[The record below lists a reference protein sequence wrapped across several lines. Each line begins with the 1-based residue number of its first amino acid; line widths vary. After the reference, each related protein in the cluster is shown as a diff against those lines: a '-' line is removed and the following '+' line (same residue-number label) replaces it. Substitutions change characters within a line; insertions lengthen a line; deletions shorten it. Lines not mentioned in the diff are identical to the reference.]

1 MEMKLF
7 SLYRNAADTS
17 VKMQIKVIGCLNGFA
32 DSDISFDE
40 YTSLKDMFG
49 GLSKALKDSDFIVI
63 AVDSSIYN
71 STKLKLMTALS
82 LKKEQNEAVLKKLSK
97 LELDES
103 AQEKNAAM
111 PEGATVFVSVDG
123 INSGFAVKKGSQTI
137 VMIPFDDQR
146 LDSVLKRG
154 LVPYITNG
162 GRLNSASEL
171 EAAPTHEEKEEN
183 SSETASEISEQEKDI
198 AAHTLNILKESDV
211 KIAVNGNTNATVMR
225 EFAVGLDD
233 FDEYF
238 TFTPHIEDRGDY
250 NVTDYTAQMA
260 RSAKDLSSATLGACI
275 SDIFTTNDG
284 CDYICISVAT
294 DKSALVRKL
303 YKEEGEDDAHLIR
316 IACEEMFAL
325 IGEKAMGN
333 NSVGI
338 EIAQD
343 EAPKAD
349 KKLSKKAKK
358 AIISV
363 IAIILVA
370 AITVGSVYFVKQ
382 KNSNKEPQT
391 EPPVQT
397 QAPET
402 TTEAPVK
409 ADTMSL
415 SKLMRFELVNGIK
428 NEEPE
433 TTPVETTA
441 GAITANEPQTKE
453 APKDPNAVPSVITVN
468 GQEIDAKEA
477 IARIVTAET
486 DSGFNAE
493 TLKAQAI
500 ITYTYLKYRDTNWRI
515 SNLTIADNYTQEAMD
530 AVNEVFGHYLTFNDK
545 VAFTPY
551 CRMSAGKT
559 ANASTVFGNSFTYL
573 KSVASASDK
582 QRDGYKKEVLLTAD
596 DIKAGALAFDSTI
609 EFPED
614 VSKWLT
620 INAHDTA
627 VSTGTGYVEKITVGN
642 KEVSGVTFIYDI
654 MKNKDL
660 SSPCFSLSYDAE
672 SGTYTITT
680 FGDGYG
686 VGMSQLG
693 ADNMAVSGTK
703 YDKILDQYFPGTF
716 LTDKNF

>member
-49 GLSKALKDSDFIVI
+49 GLSKALKSSNFIVI

-162 GRLNSASEL
+162 GRLNSASEP
-171 EAAPTHEEKEEN
+171 EAAPTHEEKEEIT
-183 SSETASEISEQEKDI
+183 SETTSEISEQEMDI
-198 AAHTLNILKESDV
+198 AAHTLNILKESDIKV
-211 KIAVNGNTNATVMR
+211 AVNGNTNATVMR

-260 RSAKDLSSATLGACI
+260 RSAKALSSATLGACI

-303 YKEEGEDDAHLIR
+303 YKEDGEDDAHLIR
-316 IACEEMFAL
+316 IACEEVFAL

-382 KNSNKEPQT
+382 KNNNKEPQA

-441 GAITANEPQTKE
+441 GAITANEPQTNE
-453 APKDPNAVPSVITVN
+453 TPKDPNAVPSVITVN
-468 GQEIDAKEA
+468 GQEIEAKEA

-515 SNLTIADNYTQEAMD
+515 SNLTIADNYTQEVMD

-716 LTDKNF
+716 LN

>member
-49 GLSKALKDSDFIVI
+49 GLSKALKSSDFIVI

-82 LKKEQNEAVLKKLSK
+82 LKKEKNEAVLKKLSK

-162 GRLNSASEL
+162 GRLNSASEP
-171 EAAPTHEEKEEN
+171 EAASTHEEKEEIT
-183 SSETASEISEQEKDI
+183 SETTSEISEQEMDI

-211 KIAVNGNTNATVMR
+211 KVAVNGNTNATVMR

-260 RSAKDLSSATLGACI
+260 RSAKALSSATLGACI

-316 IACEEMFAL
+316 IACEEVFAL

-382 KNSNKEPQT
+382 KNNNKEPQT

-397 QAPET
+397 QPPET

-441 GAITANEPQTKE
+441 GAITANEPQTNE

-468 GQEIDAKEA
+468 GQEIEAKEA

-486 DSGFNAE
+486 DSGFNVE

-716 LTDKNF
+716 LN

>member
-49 GLSKALKDSDFIVI
+49 GLSKALKSSNFIVI

-162 GRLNSASEL
+162 GRLNSASEP
-171 EAAPTHEEKEEN
+171 EAAPTHEEKEEIT
-183 SSETASEISEQEKDI
+183 SETTSEISEQEMDI
-198 AAHTLNILKESDV
+198 AAHTLNILKESDIKV
-211 KIAVNGNTNATVMR
+211 AVNGNTNATVMR

-260 RSAKDLSSATLGACI
+260 RSAKALSSATLGACI

-316 IACEEMFAL
+316 IACEEVFAL

-382 KNSNKEPQT
+382 KNNNKEPQT

-433 TTPVETTA
+433 TTSVETTA
-441 GAITANEPQTKE
+441 GAITANEPQTNE

-468 GQEIDAKEA
+468 GQEIEAKEA

-515 SNLTIADNYTQEAMD
+515 SNLTIADDYTQEAMD

-716 LTDKNF
+716 LN

>member
-17 VKMQIKVIGCLNGFA
+17 VKLQIKVIGCLNGFA

-97 LELDES
+97 LDLDES

-123 INSGFAVKKGSQTI
+123 VNSGFAVKKGSQTI

-162 GRLNSASEL
+162 GRLTSVSEP
-171 EAAPTHEEKEEN
+171 EVAPTYEEKEEIT
-183 SSETASEISEQEKDI
+183 SQTASEISEQEKDI

-316 IACEEMFAL
+316 IACEEIFAL

-382 KNSNKEPQT
+382 KNNNKEPQT

-433 TTPVETTA
+433 TTSVETTA
-441 GAITANEPQTKE
+441 GAITANEPQTQE

-468 GQEIDAKEA
+468 GQEIEAKEA

-530 AVNEVFGHYLTFNDK
+530 AVKEVFGHYLTFNDK

-559 ANASTVFGNSFTYL
+559 ANASTVFGKSFTYL

-596 DIKAGALAFDSTI
+596 EIKAGALAFDSTI

-627 VSTGTGYVEKITVGN
+627 VSTGTGYVEKITIGN

-716 LTDKNF
+716 LN

>member
-49 GLSKALKDSDFIVI
+49 GLSKALKSSDFIVI

-71 STKLKLMTALS
+71 STKLKLMAALS

-123 INSGFAVKKGSQTI
+123 VNSGFAVKKGSQTI

-162 GRLNSASEL
+162 GRLNSASEP
-171 EAAPTHEEKEEN
+171 EAAPTHEEKEEIT
-183 SSETASEISEQEKDI
+183 SETTSEISEQEMDI

-211 KIAVNGNTNATVMR
+211 KVAVNGNTNATVMR

-260 RSAKDLSSATLGACI
+260 RSAKALSSATLGACI

-316 IACEEMFAL
+316 IACEEVFAL

-382 KNSNKEPQT
+382 KNNNKEPQT

-441 GAITANEPQTKE
+441 GAITANEPQTNE

-468 GQEIDAKEA
+468 GQEIEAKEA

-530 AVNEVFGHYLTFNDK
+530 AVNEVFGRYLTFNDK

-559 ANASTVFGNSFTYL
+559 ANASTVFGNNFTYL

-660 SSPCFSLSYDAE
+660 ASPCFSLSYDAE

-716 LTDKNF
+716 LN

>member
-49 GLSKALKDSDFIVI
+49 GLSKALKSSNFIVI

-162 GRLNSASEL
+162 GRLNSASEP
-171 EAAPTHEEKEEN
+171 EAAPTHEEKEEIT
-183 SSETASEISEQEKDI
+183 SETTSEISEQEMDI
-198 AAHTLNILKESDV
+198 AAHTLNILKESDIKV
-211 KIAVNGNTNATVMR
+211 AVNGNTNATVMR

-260 RSAKDLSSATLGACI
+260 RSAKALSSATLGACI

-303 YKEEGEDDAHLIR
+303 YKEDGEDDAHLIR
-316 IACEEMFAL
+316 IACEEVFAL

-382 KNSNKEPQT
+382 KNNNKEPQT

-441 GAITANEPQTKE
+441 GAITANESQTNE

-468 GQEIDAKEA
+468 GQEIEAKEA

-559 ANASTVFGNSFTYL
+559 ANASTVFGNNFTYL

-716 LTDKNF
+716 LN

>member
-17 VKMQIKVIGCLNGFA
+17 VKLQIKVIGCLNGFA

-97 LELDES
+97 LDLDES
-103 AQEKNAAM
+103 AQEKNATM

-123 INSGFAVKKGSQTI
+123 VNSGFAVKKGSQTI

-162 GRLNSASEL
+162 GRLTSASES
-171 EAAPTHEEKEEN
+171 EAAPTHEEKEEIT
-183 SSETASEISEQEKDI
+183 SQTASEISEQEKDI

-382 KNSNKEPQT
+382 KNDNKEPQT

-468 GQEIDAKEA
+468 GQEIEAKEA

-660 SSPCFSLSYDAE
+660 SSPCFSLSFDAE

-716 LTDKNF
+716 LN

>member
-49 GLSKALKDSDFIVI
+49 GLSKALKSSDFIVI

-162 GRLNSASEL
+162 GRLNSASES
-171 EAAPTHEEKEEN
+171 EAAPTHEEKEEIT
-183 SSETASEISEQEKDI
+183 SETTSGISEQEKDI

-316 IACEEMFAL
+316 IACEEIFAL

-363 IAIILVA
+363 VAIILVA

-382 KNSNKEPQT
+382 KNNNKEPQT

-468 GQEIDAKEA
+468 GQEIEAKEA

-493 TLKAQAI
+493 TLKAQAV

-530 AVNEVFGHYLTFNDK
+530 AVNEVFGRYLTFNDK

-559 ANASTVFGNSFTYL
+559 ANASTVFGNRFTYL

-716 LTDKNF
+716 LN

>member
-17 VKMQIKVIGCLNGFA
+17 VKLQIKVIGCLNGFA

-97 LELDES
+97 LDLDES
-103 AQEKNAAM
+103 AQEKNATM

-162 GRLNSASEL
+162 GRLTSASET
-171 EAAPTHEEKEEN
+171 EAAPTHEEKEEIT
-183 SSETASEISEQEKDI
+183 SQTTSEISEQEKDI

-382 KNSNKEPQT
+382 KNNNKEPQT

-559 ANASTVFGNSFTYL
+559 ANASTVFGNNFTYL

-620 INAHDTA
+620 IKAHDTA

-716 LTDKNF
+716 LN

>member
-49 GLSKALKDSDFIVI
+49 GLSKALKSSDFIVI

-162 GRLNSASEL
+162 GRLNSASEP
-171 EAAPTHEEKEEN
+171 EAAPTHEEKEEIT
-183 SSETASEISEQEKDI
+183 SETTSEISEQEMDI

-211 KIAVNGNTNATVMR
+211 KVAVNGNTNATVMR

-260 RSAKDLSSATLGACI
+260 RSAKALSSATLGACI

-316 IACEEMFAL
+316 IACEEVFAL

-382 KNSNKEPQT
+382 KNNNKEPQT

-441 GAITANEPQTKE
+441 GAITANEPQTNE

-468 GQEIDAKEA
+468 GQEIEAKEA

-530 AVNEVFGHYLTFNDK
+530 AVNEVFGRYLTFNDK

-559 ANASTVFGNSFTYL
+559 ANASTVFGNNFTYL

-716 LTDKNF
+716 LN

>member
-17 VKMQIKVIGCLNGFA
+17 VKLQIKVIGCLNGFA

-49 GLSKALKDSDFIVI
+49 GLSKALKSSDFIVI

-97 LELDES
+97 LDLDES

-123 INSGFAVKKGSQTI
+123 VNSGFAVKKGSQTI

-162 GRLNSASEL
+162 GRLTSASET
-171 EAAPTHEEKEEN
+171 EAAPTHEEKEEIT
-183 SSETASEISEQEKDI
+183 SQTASEISEQEKDI

-382 KNSNKEPQT
+382 KNDNKEPQT

-433 TTPVETTA
+433 TTSVETTA
-441 GAITANEPQTKE
+441 GAITANEPQTQE

-468 GQEIDAKEA
+468 GQEIEAKEA

-559 ANASTVFGNSFTYL
+559 ANASTVFGNNFTYL

-680 FGDGYG
+680 FGEGYG

-716 LTDKNF
+716 LN

>member
-49 GLSKALKDSDFIVI
+49 GLSKALKSSDFIVI

-97 LELDES
+97 LDLDES

-123 INSGFAVKKGSQTI
+123 VNSGFAVKKGSQTI

-162 GRLNSASEL
+162 GRLTSVSEP
-171 EAAPTHEEKEEN
+171 EAAPTHEEKEEITP
-183 SSETASEISEQEKDI
+183 ETASEISEQEKDI

-275 SDIFTTNDG
+275 SDIFTTNEG

-316 IACEEMFAL
+316 IACEEIFAL

-382 KNSNKEPQT
+382 KNNNKEPQT

-433 TTPVETTA
+433 TTSVKTTA

-468 GQEIDAKEA
+468 GQEIEAKEA

-559 ANASTVFGNSFTYL
+559 GNASTVFGKSFTYL

-596 DIKAGALAFDSTI
+596 EIKAGALAFDSTI

-716 LTDKNF
+716 LN

>member
-17 VKMQIKVIGCLNGFA
+17 VKLQIKVIGCLNGFA

-97 LELDES
+97 LDLDES

-123 INSGFAVKKGSQTI
+123 VNSGFAVKKGSQTI

-162 GRLNSASEL
+162 GRLTSVSEP
-171 EAAPTHEEKEEN
+171 EVAPTYEEKEKIT
-183 SSETASEISEQEKDI
+183 SQTASEISEQEKDI

-316 IACEEMFAL
+316 IACEEIFAL

-382 KNSNKEPQT
+382 KNNNKEPQT

-433 TTPVETTA
+433 TTSVETTA
-441 GAITANEPQTKE
+441 GAITANEPQTQE

-468 GQEIDAKEA
+468 GQEIEAKEA

-530 AVNEVFGHYLTFNDK
+530 AVKEVFGHYLTFNDK

-559 ANASTVFGNSFTYL
+559 ANASTVFGKSFTYL

-596 DIKAGALAFDSTI
+596 EIKAGALAFDSTI

-627 VSTGTGYVEKITVGN
+627 VSTGTGYVEKITIGN

-716 LTDKNF
+716 LN

>member
-17 VKMQIKVIGCLNGFA
+17 VKLQIKVIGCLNGFA

-97 LELDES
+97 LDLDES

-162 GRLNSASEL
+162 GRLTSASET
-171 EAAPTHEEKEEN
+171 EAAPTHEEKEEIT
-183 SSETASEISEQEKDI
+183 SQTTSETSEQEKDI

-382 KNSNKEPQT
+382 KNDNKEPQT

-441 GAITANEPQTKE
+441 GAITANEPQTQE

-468 GQEIDAKEA
+468 GQEIEAKEA

-716 LTDKNF
+716 LN

>member
-49 GLSKALKDSDFIVI
+49 GLSKALKSSDFIVI

-71 STKLKLMTALS
+71 STKLKLMAALS

-123 INSGFAVKKGSQTI
+123 VNSGFAVKKGSQTI

-162 GRLNSASEL
+162 GRLNSASEP
-171 EAAPTHEEKEEN
+171 ETAPTHEEKEEIT
-183 SSETASEISEQEKDI
+183 SETTSEISEQEMDI

-211 KIAVNGNTNATVMR
+211 KVAVNGNTNATVMR

-260 RSAKDLSSATLGACI
+260 RSAKALSSATLGACI

-316 IACEEMFAL
+316 IACEEVFAL

-382 KNSNKEPQT
+382 KNNNKEPQT

-441 GAITANEPQTKE
+441 GAITANEPQTQE

-468 GQEIDAKEA
+468 GQEIEAKEA

-559 ANASTVFGNSFTYL
+559 ANASTVFGNNFTYL

-716 LTDKNF
+716 LN

>member
-1 MEMKLF
+1 MSTLR
-7 SLYRNAADTS
+7 SRICS
-17 VKMQIKVIGCLNGFA
+17 VGF
-32 DSDISFDE
+32 
-40 YTSLKDMFG
+40 
-49 GLSKALKDSDFIVI
+49 
-63 AVDSSIYN
+63 
-71 STKLKLMTALS
+71 
-82 LKKEQNEAVLKKLSK
+82 Q
-97 LELDES
+97 LDES

-162 GRLNSASEL
+162 GRLNSASES
-171 EAAPTHEEKEEN
+171 EAAPTHEEKEEIT
-183 SSETASEISEQEKDI
+183 SETTSGISEQEKDI

-316 IACEEMFAL
+316 IACEEIFAL

-363 IAIILVA
+363 VAIILVA

-382 KNSNKEPQT
+382 KNNNKEPQT
-391 EPPVQT
+391 EPPVQA

-453 APKDPNAVPSVITVN
+453 APKDPNAVPRVITVN
-468 GQEIDAKEA
+468 GQEIEAKEA

-493 TLKAQAI
+493 TLKAQAV

-530 AVNEVFGHYLTFNDK
+530 AVNEVFGRYLTFNDK

-559 ANASTVFGNSFTYL
+559 GNASTVFGKSFTYL

-627 VSTGTGYVEKITVGN
+627 VSTGTGYVEKITIGN

-716 LTDKNF
+716 LN

>member
-49 GLSKALKDSDFIVI
+49 GLSKALKSSNFIVI

-162 GRLNSASEL
+162 GRLNSASEP
-171 EAAPTHEEKEEN
+171 EAAPTHEEKEEIT
-183 SSETASEISEQEKDI
+183 SETTSEISEKEMDI

-211 KIAVNGNTNATVMR
+211 KVAVNGNTNATVMR

-260 RSAKDLSSATLGACI
+260 RSAKALSSATLGACI

-303 YKEEGEDDAHLIR
+303 YKEDGEDDAHLIR
-316 IACEEMFAL
+316 IACEEVFAL

-382 KNSNKEPQT
+382 KNNNKEPQT

-441 GAITANEPQTKE
+441 GAITANEPQTNE

-468 GQEIDAKEA
+468 GQEIEAKEA

-716 LTDKNF
+716 LN

>member
-40 YTSLKDMFG
+40 YTSLKEMFG
-49 GLSKALKDSDFIVI
+49 GLSKALKISDFIVI

-162 GRLNSASEL
+162 GRLNSASEP
-171 EAAPTHEEKEEN
+171 EAAPTHEEKEEIT
-183 SSETASEISEQEKDI
+183 SETTSEISEQEMDI

-211 KIAVNGNTNATVMR
+211 KVAVNGNTNATVMR

-260 RSAKDLSSATLGACI
+260 RSAKALSSATLGACI

-316 IACEEMFAL
+316 IACEEVFAL

-349 KKLSKKAKK
+349 KKLSKKTKK

-382 KNSNKEPQT
+382 KNNNKEPQT

-397 QAPET
+397 QPPET

-441 GAITANEPQTKE
+441 GAITANEPQTNE

-468 GQEIDAKEA
+468 GQEIEAKEA

-486 DSGFNAE
+486 DSGFNVE

-716 LTDKNF
+716 LN

>member
-40 YTSLKDMFG
+40 YTSLKEMFG
-49 GLSKALKDSDFIVI
+49 GLSKALKSSDFIVI

-82 LKKEQNEAVLKKLSK
+82 LKKEQNEAVLKKFSK

-162 GRLNSASEL
+162 GRLNSASEP
-171 EAAPTHEEKEEN
+171 EAVPTHEEKEEIT
-183 SSETASEISEQEKDI
+183 SETTSEISEQEMDI

-211 KIAVNGNTNATVMR
+211 KVAVNGNTNATVMR

-260 RSAKDLSSATLGACI
+260 RSAKALSSATLGACI

-316 IACEEMFAL
+316 IACEEVFAL

-349 KKLSKKAKK
+349 KKLSKKTKK

-382 KNSNKEPQT
+382 KNNNKEPQT

-397 QAPET
+397 QPPET

-441 GAITANEPQTKE
+441 GAITANEPQTNE

-468 GQEIDAKEA
+468 GQEIEAKEA

-573 KSVASASDK
+573 KSVVSASDK

-716 LTDKNF
+716 LN

>member
-49 GLSKALKDSDFIVI
+49 GLSKALKSSDFIVI

-71 STKLKLMTALS
+71 STKLKLMAALS

-162 GRLNSASEL
+162 GRLNSASEP
-171 EAAPTHEEKEEN
+171 EAAHTHEEKEEIT
-183 SSETASEISEQEKDI
+183 SETTSEISEQEMDI

-211 KIAVNGNTNATVMR
+211 KVAVNGNTNATVMR

-260 RSAKDLSSATLGACI
+260 RSAKALSSATLGACI

-316 IACEEMFAL
+316 IACEEVFAL

-382 KNSNKEPQT
+382 KNNNKEPQT

-397 QAPET
+397 QPPET

-441 GAITANEPQTKE
+441 GAITANEPQTNE

-468 GQEIDAKEA
+468 GQEIEAKEA

-530 AVNEVFGHYLTFNDK
+530 AVNEVFGRYLTFNDK

-559 ANASTVFGNSFTYL
+559 ANASTVFGNNFTYL

-716 LTDKNF
+716 LN

>member
-123 INSGFAVKKGSQTI
+123 VNSGFAVKKGSQTI

-162 GRLNSASEL
+162 GRLNSASEP

-183 SSETASEISEQEKDI
+183 SSETASKISEQEKDI

-316 IACEEMFAL
+316 IACEEIFAL

-382 KNSNKEPQT
+382 KNNNKEPQT

-409 ADTMSL
+409 TDTMSL

-453 APKDPNAVPSVITVN
+453 ATKDPNAVPSVITVN
-468 GQEIDAKEA
+468 GQEIEAKEA

-530 AVNEVFGHYLTFNDK
+530 AVNEVFGRYLTFNDK

-716 LTDKNF
+716 LN

>member
-7 SLYRNAADTS
+7 SLYRNAADAS
-17 VKMQIKVIGCLNGFA
+17 VKMQIKVIGSLNGFA

-40 YTSLKDMFG
+40 YTSLKEMFG
-49 GLSKALKDSDFIVI
+49 GLSKAIKSSDFIVI
-63 AVDSSIYN
+63 AVESGIYN

-82 LKKEQNEAVLKKLSK
+82 LEKEQSEAVLKKLS
-97 LELDES
+97 ELDIDD
-103 AQEKNAAM
+103 AAKQKNAAM
-111 PEGATVFVSVDG
+111 PTGATVFVSIDG
-123 INSGFAVKKGSQTI
+123 VNSGFAVKKGMQTI
-137 VMIPFDDQR
+137 VMIPFDEHR

-162 GRLNSASEL
+162 GRLNQVTEAETS
-171 EAAPTHEEKEEN
+171 AAPEVKEEPVPDE
-183 SSETASEISEQEKDI
+183 SEEVSEQEKNI
-198 AAHTLNILKESDV
+198 AAHTLNILKESGV
-211 KIAVNGNTNATVMR
+211 KIAINGNTNATVLR
-225 EFAVGLDD
+225 EFAAGLDD
-233 FDEYF
+233 FEEYF

-303 YKEEGEDDAHLIR
+303 YKEDGEDDSHFIK
-316 IACEEMFAL
+316 IATEELLAL

-349 KKLSKKAKK
+349 KKLGKKSKA

-363 IAIILVA
+363 VALLLVA
-370 AITVGSVYFVKQ
+370 AVTVAAVYFVKQ
-382 KNSNKEPQT
+382 KNAQKEPET
-391 EPPVQT
+391 TVPVET

-409 ADTMSL
+409 TETMSL
-415 SKLMRFELVNGIK
+415 SKLMRFELVNGIT
-428 NEEPE
+428 NEEP
-433 TTPVETTA
+433 TTVPVETTA
-441 GAITANEPQTKE
+441 GAITATEPQTQ
-453 APKDPNAVPSVITVN
+453 AAAQDSNAVPSTITVN
-468 GQEIDAKEA
+468 GQEINAKEA
-477 IARIVTAET
+477 IARIITAET
-486 DSGFNAE
+486 DSSFNAE
-493 TLKAQAI
+493 TLKAQAV
-500 ITYTYLKYRDTNWRI
+500 ITYTYLKYRNTNWRI
-515 SNLTIADNYTQEAMD
+515 SNLTIADNYTQEAYD
-530 AVNEVFGHYLTFNDK
+530 AVNEVFGRYLTFNDQ

-596 DIKAGALAFDSTI
+596 EIKAGALAFDSTI
-609 EFPED
+609 EFSD
-614 VSKWLT
+614 DISTWLS
-620 INAHDTA
+620 IGAHDTA

-654 MKNKDL
+654 MKNKEL
-660 SSPCFSLSYDAE
+660 SSPCFSLSYDAA

-693 ADNMAVSGTK
+693 ADSMAVSGSK
-703 YDKILDQYFPGTF
+703 FDEILDKYFPGTF
-716 LTDKNF
+716 LN

>member
-40 YTSLKDMFG
+40 YTSLKEMFG
-49 GLSKALKDSDFIVI
+49 GLSKALKSSDFIVI

-82 LKKEQNEAVLKKLSK
+82 LKKEKNEAVLKKLSK

-162 GRLNSASEL
+162 GRLNSASEP
-171 EAAPTHEEKEEN
+171 EAASTHEEKEEIT
-183 SSETASEISEQEKDI
+183 SETTSEISEQEMDI
-198 AAHTLNILKESDV
+198 AAHTLNILKESDIKV
-211 KIAVNGNTNATVMR
+211 AVNGNTNATVMR

-260 RSAKDLSSATLGACI
+260 RSAKALSSATLGACI

-303 YKEEGEDDAHLIR
+303 YKEDGEDDAHLIR
-316 IACEEMFAL
+316 IACEEVFAL

-382 KNSNKEPQT
+382 KNNNKEPQT

-441 GAITANEPQTKE
+441 GAITANEPQTNE

-468 GQEIDAKEA
+468 GQEIEAKEA

-486 DSGFNAE
+486 DSGFNVE

-716 LTDKNF
+716 LN

>member
-17 VKMQIKVIGCLNGFA
+17 VKLQIKVIGCLNGFA

-49 GLSKALKDSDFIVI
+49 GLSKALKSSDFIVI

-97 LELDES
+97 LDLDES

-123 INSGFAVKKGSQTI
+123 VNSGFAVKKGSQTI

-162 GRLNSASEL
+162 GRLTSASET
-171 EAAPTHEEKEEN
+171 EAAPTHEEKEEIT
-183 SSETASEISEQEKDI
+183 SQTASETSEQEKDI

-370 AITVGSVYFVKQ
+370 AITVGSVYFVKH
-382 KNSNKEPQT
+382 KNNNKEPQT

-433 TTPVETTA
+433 TTSVETTA
-441 GAITANEPQTKE
+441 GAITANEPQTQE

-468 GQEIDAKEA
+468 GQEIEAKEA

-559 ANASTVFGNSFTYL
+559 ANASTVFGNNFTYL

-716 LTDKNF
+716 LN

>member
-40 YTSLKDMFG
+40 YTSLKDMFS
-49 GLSKALKDSDFIVI
+49 GLSKALKSSNFIVI

-103 AQEKNAAM
+103 ALEKNAAM

-162 GRLNSASEL
+162 GRLNSASEP
-171 EAAPTHEEKEEN
+171 EAAPTHEEKEEIT
-183 SSETASEISEQEKDI
+183 SETTSEISEQEMDI
-198 AAHTLNILKESDV
+198 AAHTLNILKESDIKV
-211 KIAVNGNTNATVMR
+211 AVNGNTNATVMR

-260 RSAKDLSSATLGACI
+260 RSAKALSSATLGACI

-316 IACEEMFAL
+316 IACEEVFAL

-382 KNSNKEPQT
+382 KNNNKEPQT

-433 TTPVETTA
+433 TTSVETTA
-441 GAITANEPQTKE
+441 GAITANEPQTNE

-468 GQEIDAKEA
+468 GQEIEAKEA

-716 LTDKNF
+716 LN

>member
-49 GLSKALKDSDFIVI
+49 GLSKALKSSDFIVI

-71 STKLKLMTALS
+71 STKLKLMAALS
-82 LKKEQNEAVLKKLSK
+82 LKKEKNEAVLKKLSK

-123 INSGFAVKKGSQTI
+123 INSGFAVKKAPQTI

-162 GRLNSASEL
+162 GRLNSASEP
-171 EAAPTHEEKEEN
+171 EEAPTHEEKEEIT
-183 SSETASEISEQEKDI
+183 SETTSEISEQEMDI

-211 KIAVNGNTNATVMR
+211 KVAVNGNTNATVMR

-260 RSAKDLSSATLGACI
+260 RSAKALSSATLGACI

-316 IACEEMFAL
+316 IACEEVFAL

-382 KNSNKEPQT
+382 KNNNKEPQT

-397 QAPET
+397 QPPET

-441 GAITANEPQTKE
+441 GAITANEPQTNE

-468 GQEIDAKEA
+468 GQEIEAKEA

-559 ANASTVFGNSFTYL
+559 ANASTVFGNNFTYL

-716 LTDKNF
+716 LN

>member
-162 GRLNSASEL
+162 GRLTSASET
-171 EAAPTHEEKEEN
+171 EAAPTHEEKEEPA
-183 SSETASEISEQEKDI
+183 SETASKISEQEKDI

-316 IACEEMFAL
+316 IACEEIFAL

-382 KNSNKEPQT
+382 KNNNKEPQT

-441 GAITANEPQTKE
+441 GAITANEPQTQE

-468 GQEIDAKEA
+468 GQEIEAKEA

-530 AVNEVFGHYLTFNDK
+530 AVNEVFGRYLTFNDK

-559 ANASTVFGNSFTYL
+559 ANASTVFGNNFTYL

-596 DIKAGALAFDSTI
+596 DIKAGALAFDSTV

-716 LTDKNF
+716 LN

>member
-40 YTSLKDMFG
+40 YTSLKEMFG
-49 GLSKALKDSDFIVI
+49 GLSKALKSSDFIVI

-162 GRLNSASEL
+162 GRLNSASEP
-171 EAAPTHEEKEEN
+171 EAASTHEEKEEIT
-183 SSETASEISEQEKDI
+183 SETTSEISEQEMDI
-198 AAHTLNILKESDV
+198 AAHTLNILKESDIKV
-211 KIAVNGNTNATVMR
+211 AVNGNTNATVMR

-260 RSAKDLSSATLGACI
+260 RSAKALSSATLGACI

-303 YKEEGEDDAHLIR
+303 YKEDGEDDAHLIR
-316 IACEEMFAL
+316 IACEEVFAL

-382 KNSNKEPQT
+382 KNNNKEPQT

-441 GAITANEPQTKE
+441 GAITANEPQTNE

-468 GQEIDAKEA
+468 GQEIEAKEA

-486 DSGFNAE
+486 DSGFNVE

-596 DIKAGALAFDSTI
+596 DIKAGALAFDLTI

-716 LTDKNF
+716 LN

>member
-17 VKMQIKVIGCLNGFA
+17 VKLQIKVIGCLNGFA

-49 GLSKALKDSDFIVI
+49 GLSKALKSSDFIVI

-97 LELDES
+97 LDLDES
-103 AQEKNAAM
+103 AQEKNAAI

-162 GRLNSASEL
+162 GRLTSASET
-171 EAAPTHEEKEEN
+171 EAAPTHEEKEEIT
-183 SSETASEISEQEKDI
+183 SQTASETSEQEKDI

-382 KNSNKEPQT
+382 KNDNKEPQT

-468 GQEIDAKEA
+468 GQEIEAKEA

-559 ANASTVFGNSFTYL
+559 ANASTVFGNNFTYL

-716 LTDKNF
+716 LN

>member
-17 VKMQIKVIGCLNGFA
+17 VKLQIKVIGCLNGFA

-97 LELDES
+97 LDLDES

-162 GRLNSASEL
+162 GRLTSASET
-171 EAAPTHEEKEEN
+171 EAAPTHEEKEEIT
-183 SSETASEISEQEKDI
+183 SQTTSEISEQEKDI

-284 CDYICISVAT
+284 CDYICVSVAT

-382 KNSNKEPQT
+382 KNDNKEPQT

-453 APKDPNAVPSVITVN
+453 APKDPNAVPNVITVN

-559 ANASTVFGNSFTYL
+559 ANASTVFGNNFTYL

-620 INAHDTA
+620 IKAHDTA

-716 LTDKNF
+716 LN

>member
-17 VKMQIKVIGCLNGFA
+17 VKLQIKVIGCLNGFA

-49 GLSKALKDSDFIVI
+49 GLSKALKSSDFIVI

-97 LELDES
+97 LDLDES

-162 GRLNSASEL
+162 GRLTSASEP

-382 KNSNKEPQT
+382 KNNNKEPQT

-433 TTPVETTA
+433 TTSVETTA
-441 GAITANEPQTKE
+441 GAITANEPQTQE

-468 GQEIDAKEA
+468 GQEIEAKEA

-559 ANASTVFGNSFTYL
+559 ANASTVFGNNFTYL
-573 KSVASASDK
+573 KSVTSASDK

-660 SSPCFSLSYDAE
+660 SSPCFSLSFDAE

-716 LTDKNF
+716 LN

>member
-49 GLSKALKDSDFIVI
+49 GLSKALKSSDFIVI

-71 STKLKLMTALS
+71 STKLKLMAALS

-123 INSGFAVKKGSQTI
+123 INSGFVVKKGSQTI

-162 GRLNSASEL
+162 GRLNSASEP
-171 EAAPTHEEKEEN
+171 ETAHTHGEKEEIT
-183 SSETASEISEQEKDI
+183 SETTSEISEQEMDI

-211 KIAVNGNTNATVMR
+211 KVAVNGNTNATVMR

-260 RSAKDLSSATLGACI
+260 RSAKALSSATLGACI

-303 YKEEGEDDAHLIR
+303 YKEEGEDDAHSIR
-316 IACEEMFAL
+316 IACEEVFAL

-382 KNSNKEPQT
+382 KNNNKEPQT

-433 TTPVETTA
+433 TAPVETTA
-441 GAITANEPQTKE
+441 GAITANEPQTNE

-468 GQEIDAKEA
+468 GQEIEAKEA

-530 AVNEVFGHYLTFNDK
+530 AVNEVFGRYLTFNDK

-559 ANASTVFGNSFTYL
+559 ANASTVFGNNFTYL

-660 SSPCFSLSYDAE
+660 ASPCFSLSYDAE

-716 LTDKNF
+716 LN

>member
-49 GLSKALKDSDFIVI
+49 GLSKALKSSDFIVI

-162 GRLNSASEL
+162 GRLNSASEP
-171 EAAPTHEEKEEN
+171 EAAPTHEEKEEIT
-183 SSETASEISEQEKDI
+183 SETTSEISEQEMDI
-198 AAHTLNILKESDV
+198 AAHTLNILKESDIKV
-211 KIAVNGNTNATVMR
+211 AVNGNTNATVMR

-260 RSAKDLSSATLGACI
+260 RSAKALSSATLGACI

-303 YKEEGEDDAHLIR
+303 YKEDGEDDAHLIR
-316 IACEEMFAL
+316 IACEEVFAL

-382 KNSNKEPQT
+382 KNNNKEPQT

-441 GAITANEPQTKE
+441 GAITANEPQTNE

-468 GQEIDAKEA
+468 GQEIEAKEA

-515 SNLTIADNYTQEAMD
+515 SNLTIADNYTQEVMD

-582 QRDGYKKEVLLTAD
+582 QRDGYKKEVLLTVD

-716 LTDKNF
+716 LN

>member
-17 VKMQIKVIGCLNGFA
+17 VKLQIKVIGCLNGFA

-97 LELDES
+97 LDLDES

-123 INSGFAVKKGSQTI
+123 VNSGFAVKKGSQTI

-162 GRLNSASEL
+162 GRLTSASET
-171 EAAPTHEEKEEN
+171 EAAPTHEEKEEIT
-183 SSETASEISEQEKDI
+183 SQTASETSEQEKDI

-382 KNSNKEPQT
+382 KNNNKEPQT

-433 TTPVETTA
+433 TTSVETTA
-441 GAITANEPQTKE
+441 GAITANEPQTQE

-468 GQEIDAKEA
+468 GQEIEAKEA

-559 ANASTVFGNSFTYL
+559 ANASTVFGNNFTYL

-716 LTDKNF
+716 LN

>member
-49 GLSKALKDSDFIVI
+49 GLSKALKSSNFIVI

-162 GRLNSASEL
+162 GRLNSASEP
-171 EAAPTHEEKEEN
+171 EAAPTHEEKEEIT
-183 SSETASEISEQEKDI
+183 SETTSEISEQEMDI
-198 AAHTLNILKESDV
+198 AAHTLNILKESDIKV
-211 KIAVNGNTNATVMR
+211 AVNGNTNATVMR

-303 YKEEGEDDAHLIR
+303 YKEDGEDDAHLIR
-316 IACEEMFAL
+316 IACEEVFAL

-382 KNSNKEPQT
+382 KNNNKEPQT

-441 GAITANEPQTKE
+441 GAITANEPQTNE

-468 GQEIDAKEA
+468 GQEIEAKEA

-716 LTDKNF
+716 LN

>member
-49 GLSKALKDSDFIVI
+49 GLSKALKSSNFIVI

-162 GRLNSASEL
+162 GRLNSASEP
-171 EAAPTHEEKEEN
+171 EAAPTHEEKEEIT
-183 SSETASEISEQEKDI
+183 SETTSEISEQEMDI

-211 KIAVNGNTNATVMR
+211 KVAVNGNTNATVMR

-260 RSAKDLSSATLGACI
+260 RSAKALSSATLGACI

-303 YKEEGEDDAHLIR
+303 YKEDGEDDAHLIR
-316 IACEEMFAL
+316 IACEEVFAL

-382 KNSNKEPQT
+382 KNNNKEPQT

-441 GAITANEPQTKE
+441 GAITANEPQTNE

-468 GQEIDAKEA
+468 GQEIEAKEA

-614 VSKWLT
+614 VSKWLA

-716 LTDKNF
+716 LN

>member
-49 GLSKALKDSDFIVI
+49 GLSKALKSSNFIVI

-162 GRLNSASEL
+162 GRLNSASEP
-171 EAAPTHEEKEEN
+171 EAAPTHEEKEEIT
-183 SSETASEISEQEKDI
+183 SETTSEISEQEMDI
-198 AAHTLNILKESDV
+198 AAHTLNILKESDIKV
-211 KIAVNGNTNATVMR
+211 AVNGNTNATVMR

-260 RSAKDLSSATLGACI
+260 RSAKALSSATLGACI

-303 YKEEGEDDAHLIR
+303 YKEDGEDDAHLIR
-316 IACEEMFAL
+316 IACEEVFAL

-382 KNSNKEPQT
+382 KNNNKEPQT

-433 TTPVETTA
+433 TTSVETTA
-441 GAITANEPQTKE
+441 GAITANEPQTNE

-468 GQEIDAKEA
+468 GQEIEAKEA

-515 SNLTIADNYTQEAMD
+515 SNLTIADNYTQEVMD

-716 LTDKNF
+716 LN

>member
-49 GLSKALKDSDFIVI
+49 GLSKALKSSNFIVI

-103 AQEKNAAM
+103 ALEKNAAM
-111 PEGATVFVSVDG
+111 PEGATVFVSIDG

-162 GRLNSASEL
+162 GRLNSASEP
-171 EAAPTHEEKEEN
+171 EAAPTHEEKEEIT
-183 SSETASEISEQEKDI
+183 SETTSEISEQEMDI
-198 AAHTLNILKESDV
+198 AAHTLNILKESDIKV
-211 KIAVNGNTNATVMR
+211 AVNGNTNATVMR

-260 RSAKDLSSATLGACI
+260 RSAKALSSATLGACI

-303 YKEEGEDDAHLIR
+303 YKEDGEDDAHLIR
-316 IACEEMFAL
+316 IACEEVFAL

-382 KNSNKEPQT
+382 KNNNKEPQT

-441 GAITANEPQTKE
+441 GAITANEPQTNE

-468 GQEIDAKEA
+468 GQEIEAKEA

-559 ANASTVFGNSFTYL
+559 ANASTVFGNNFTYL

-716 LTDKNF
+716 LN

>member
-49 GLSKALKDSDFIVI
+49 GLSKALKSSDFIVI

-82 LKKEQNEAVLKKLSK
+82 LKKEQNEAILKKLSK

-123 INSGFAVKKGSQTI
+123 VNSGFAVKKGSQTI

-162 GRLNSASEL
+162 GRLTSASEP
-171 EAAPTHEEKEEN
+171 EEAPTHEEKEEIT
-183 SSETASEISEQEKDI
+183 SETASEISEQEKDI
-198 AAHTLNILKESDV
+198 AAHTLNVLKESDV

-316 IACEEMFAL
+316 IACEEIFAL

-382 KNSNKEPQT
+382 KNNNKEPQT

-441 GAITANEPQTKE
+441 GAITANEPQTNE

-468 GQEIDAKEA
+468 GQEIEAKEA

-530 AVNEVFGHYLTFNDK
+530 AVNEVFGRYLTFNDK

-559 ANASTVFGNSFTYL
+559 ANASTVFGNNFTYL

-596 DIKAGALAFDSTI
+596 EIKAGALAFDSTI

-660 SSPCFSLSYDAE
+660 ASPCFSLSYDAE

-716 LTDKNF
+716 LN

>member
-17 VKMQIKVIGCLNGFA
+17 VKLQIKVIGCLNGFA

-49 GLSKALKDSDFIVI
+49 GLSKALKSSDFIVI

-97 LELDES
+97 LDLDES

-162 GRLNSASEL
+162 GRLTSASET
-171 EAAPTHEEKEEN
+171 EAAPTHEEKEGIT
-183 SSETASEISEQEKDI
+183 SQTASETSEQEKDI

-382 KNSNKEPQT
+382 KNNNKEPQT

-441 GAITANEPQTKE
+441 GAITANEPQTQE

-468 GQEIDAKEA
+468 GQEIEAKEA

-609 EFPED
+609 EFPGD

-716 LTDKNF
+716 LN